1 MKNTVKRIL
10 AVALVIALCMG
21 SALAAGFVE
30 ATGARVN
37 ADLVVLDPGM
47 IGDRADF
54 PGLGKPNAAPEGI
67 RAVIVGGEIAAKDG
81 RATGVMAGRALRQ

>member
-1 MKNTVKRIL
+1 MRH
-10 AVALVIALCMG
+10 
-21 SALAAGFVE
+21 
-30 ATGARVN
+30 ATLLPAQVFGLHKKGRMQPGCD